1 MSQGV
6 GLTMIGVMLGI
17 AMALAS
23 TRLLGEL
30 LYEIDP
36 RDPLTFMFAAAGL
49 LVVAIVACWVP
60 ARRAL
65 RVDPIGALRY
75 E

>member
-1 MSQGV
+1 
-6 GLTMIGVMLGI
+6 MIGVALGLV
-17 AMALAS
+17 MALVS
-23 TRLLGEL
+23 TRLLREL
-30 LYEIDP
+30 LYQIDP
-36 RDPLTFMFAAAGL
+36 RDPLTFSAAAAGL

-65 RVDPIGALRY
+65 RIDPIRALRY